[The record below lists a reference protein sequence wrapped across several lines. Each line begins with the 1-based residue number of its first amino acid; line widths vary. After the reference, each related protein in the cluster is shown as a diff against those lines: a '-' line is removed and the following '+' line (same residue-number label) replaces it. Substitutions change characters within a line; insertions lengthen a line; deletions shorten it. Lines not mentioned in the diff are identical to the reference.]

1 MFSGSHLDRIEA
13 ADAVDLKDATKTET
27 NVRWSGGGEVDG
39 GDTEDGTKRSAA
51 SWNRLAPI
59 KSTNIGISAFGVGL
73 QRCDSTEL

>member
-39 GDTEDGTKRSAA
+39 GDTQDGTKSSAA

-59 KSTNIGISAFGVGL
+59 EVHQHRDLSLWSWSTTL
-73 QRCDSTEL
+73 